1 MYLILY
7 LTYSKSNFFIRCANY
22 LTILS
27 EAYPTVLVNSH
38 DALLGSMKGKT
49 ATYMSARLFTSMYVK
64 LSGTFTM
71 CFFCVI
77 RKNIIRNFV
86 KCELMTLVLLMDFA

>member
-49 ATYMSARLFTSMYVK
+49 VTYMSARLFTSMYVK

-71 CFFCVI
+71 CFCVI